1 MLDSRTFGDFPAAIV
16 LVAMINENGDDKNK
30 NLLSQISKCTTE
42 FNTILRELEK
52 IDANIAISVVASIYP
67 KYKRIAQEI
76 PGKYGTYT
84 ANIVKSIHKQW
95 RKSKNADMPKKKR
108 NKITE
113 NDK

>member
-1 MLDSRTFGDFPAAIV
+1 MLDSRTYGDFPAAVV
-16 LVAMINENGDDKNK
+16 LVTMINENGDDNNK
-30 NLLSQISKCTTE
+30 KLLSQISKCTTH

-52 IDANIAISVVASIYP
+52 IDVNVAIPIVNIIYP
-67 KYKRIAQEI
+67 NYRQIALSI

-84 ANIVKSIHKQW
+84 ANVVGSIYKSW
-95 RKSKNADMPKKKR
+95 RTRKNANMPKKKR